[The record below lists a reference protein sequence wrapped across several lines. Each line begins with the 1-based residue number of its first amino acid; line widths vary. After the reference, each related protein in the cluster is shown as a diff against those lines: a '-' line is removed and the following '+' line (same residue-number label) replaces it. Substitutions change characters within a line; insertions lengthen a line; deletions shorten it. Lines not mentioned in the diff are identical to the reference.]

1 MFWNSKSARRAI
13 AVLGLCLASSV
24 LHARDLGNSGA
35 AAVGNP
41 RVIHIKAMM
50 FKFVPSKISVRKGE
64 TVKLRIT
71 STDVLHGFRLTPLS
85 IKVPIQRGQVTDV
98 LLTPNET
105 GKLTANCSEFCG
117 PGHKRMELIINVRP

>member
-1 MFWNSKSARRAI
+1 M
-13 AVLGLCLASSV
+13 
-24 LHARDLGNSGA
+24 LHAGDLGNSGA

-71 STDVLHGFRLTPLS
+71 TTDILHGFRITALG
-85 IKVPIQRGQVTDV
+85 IKVPIQPGKVTDV

-105 GKLTANCSEFCG
+105 GKLIANCSEFCG
-117 PGHKRMELIINVRP
+117 PGHKRMELTINVKP